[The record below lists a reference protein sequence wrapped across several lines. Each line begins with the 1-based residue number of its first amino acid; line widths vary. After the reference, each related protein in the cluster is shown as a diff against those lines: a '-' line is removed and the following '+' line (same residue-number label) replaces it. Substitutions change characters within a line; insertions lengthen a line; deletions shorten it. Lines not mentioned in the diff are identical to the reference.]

1 MKKILDHI
9 IWILIVVTVTATAI
23 VSIVSSSLSHSGNFF
38 DIPWWLGALLLL
50 FNVVPWLF
58 LALELLITIRDSSD
72 GRKRSPA
79 EITFNVISVILVV
92 SCAASVALEADSLI
106 IFALPVLWM
115 IVRIIDAIVFR
126 GNRERTCVIKSPV
139 FLIVTAVLVV
149 LTMIIAIIFCD
160 RGEEE
165 KKDYEGKEFTS
176 DSILEAWDGE
186 FDEEKLKTAIAEY
199 EKSCSAYVLTEAEV
213 NVPFFLTLNYE
224 PKSAKVVRLAPADQ
238 KDSGF
243 ELKTYIDMTLS
254 PTCVG
259 NNVAVEVAWWYSE
272 HELSWTRDYTLW
284 SYLLRVKDTDGG
296 EHYYYFRVSYSPPED
311 DTGADTDAMPKETE
325 LIGTVVSVSG
335 GSVGINTGAVDPNDP
350 FGGVEFIVTTTLTD
364 GREVIGIMPGD
375 TVKITYDG
383 MVAESY
389 PMQIFNV
396 YSIQV
401 IESVNVD

>member
-106 IFALPVLWM
+106 IFALTVLWM

-149 LTMIIAIIFCD
+149 LTVILAVAFREKGTPD
-160 RGEEE
+160 PLEYTGEFSSE
-165 KKDYEGKEFTS
+165 T
-176 DSILEAWDGE
+176 ILEAWEGE
-186 FDEEKLKTAIAEY
+186 FDEEKLKSAIAEY
-199 EKSCSAYVLTEAEV
+199 EKNCTAYVSTEAEAD
-213 NVPFFLTLNYE
+213 VPFFLTLNYE
-224 PKSAKVVRLAPADQ
+224 PKSAKVVRISSVDVTDADH
-238 KDSGF
+238 
-243 ELKTYIDMTLS
+243 ELTSYLDMRPETACLGQ
-254 PTCVG
+254 T
-259 NNVAVEVAWWYSE
+259 VAVDISWWYSE